1 MAISRVKVWIA
12 GEVLTA
18 SDLNAEFNNILNNAA
33 SMISPLGG
41 NLVFTPDATYDI
53 GASGLTRPRNLYLSG
68 AITAGGAGAF
78 SGALSATN
86 LALATGTIT
95 TSQPETLTQTWNA
108 GGVTFTAMQVNVTD
122 TASAA
127 ASLLADLQV
136 GGASKFTVSKT
147 GALTAV
153 GTSVSSMIGSVD
165 GEFQLKVQNTHATN
179 GFGLQVRGGNS
190 NSNSALQVA
199 DYNGNGLFSVTGVGV
214 IQHTA
219 SLTANYAVNFSH
231 SGASPFGIDFE
242 FTGAAPND
250 TSHWFLYCADTS
262 ASRHRLAGNGGYYN
276 FQANDIN
283 LSDMDIKPITQRYD
297 TDKLWEFGK
306 RMRKAWIQ
314 FKYDDQVHD
323 DWNNGYGAQL
333 VQEAAGEDFP
343 ELVELSD
350 WGTKENPQV
359 RLGVYSSDLGNLMNA
374 ITTESQFR
382 IESLESTLA
391 RLVEEFNEYRKNHQ

>member
-95 TSQPETLTQTWNA
+95 TSQPKTLTQTWNA

-136 GGASKFTVSKT
+136 GGVSQWKSTKGGATTQLGSVSATSIIPTGSTVPANGMYLPSANTLGWATDSTQALNLDLSGNFTSMRGSMGYGT
-147 GALTAV
+147 GAGGAVTQLTSKGTAV
-153 GTSVSSMIGSVD
+153 TLNKPCGQITMNNATLNAGAKVGFALSNSFIGPGDTVVVTLNGAAITGSSYRVWVDYVDSGGTCIIILENYSGSNLSQAVVINFAVIKSVS
-165 GEFQLKVQNTHATN
+165 A
-179 GFGLQVRGGNS
+179 
-190 NSNSALQVA
+190 
-199 DYNGNGLFSVTGVGV
+199 
-214 IQHTA
+214 
-219 SLTANYAVNFSH
+219 
-231 SGASPFGIDFE
+231 
-242 FTGAAPND
+242 
-250 TSHWFLYCADTS
+250 
-262 ASRHRLAGNGGYYN
+262 
-276 FQANDIN
+276 
-283 LSDMDIKPITQRYD
+283 
-297 TDKLWEFGK
+297 
-306 RMRKAWIQ
+306 
-314 FKYDDQVHD
+314 
-323 DWNNGYGAQL
+323 
-333 VQEAAGEDFP
+333 
-343 ELVELSD
+343 
-350 WGTKENPQV
+350 
-359 RLGVYSSDLGNLMNA
+359 
-374 ITTESQFR
+374 
-382 IESLESTLA
+382 
-391 RLVEEFNEYRKNHQ
+391 